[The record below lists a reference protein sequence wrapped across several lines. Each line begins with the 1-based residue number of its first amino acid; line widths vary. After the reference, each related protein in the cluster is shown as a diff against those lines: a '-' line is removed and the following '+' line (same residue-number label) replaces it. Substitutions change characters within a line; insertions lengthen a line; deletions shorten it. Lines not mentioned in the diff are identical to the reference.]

1 MKVYTIIDTW
11 DDGGKQGCWVANYSD
26 IGEARK
32 CFFNHIHHYEPE
44 MDDETIQFGFNDC
57 LTGVG
62 FTYDYD
68 GGNEWGTLFVRQE
81 EISDKFDPK
90 QMPWAQ

>member
-11 DDGGKQGCWVANYSD
+11 DDGGKQECWVANFSD

-32 CFFNHIHHYEPE
+32 CFFDHVHHHDPAT
-44 MDDETIQFGFNDC
+44 DDETIQFGFEDC

-62 FTYDYD
+62 FTYD
-68 GGNEWGTLFVRQE
+68 GKNEWGTLFVRQE

-90 QMPWAQ
+90 QMPWA